1 MTVVDYLRSI
11 GKNPIMYENALPL
24 IKLELL
30 IDKWVK
36 YVQDIIVARVTA
48 DLGMGN
54 KEAIWIM
61 SEIEQADSYHQ
72 E

>member
-61 SEIEQADSYHQ
+61 S
-72 E
+72 